1 MRFSFASKSISG
13 VLSIAGLI
21 VGLGMVSILGLAW
34 STTSDLQRAVDES
47 SQVTMAMRNH
57 LESDKIH
64 DALHTTTLRALQAS
78 LTNNPQ
84 EGVEARKDLEAYVA
98 QLRKVQQATL
108 VLKLEPETAAEMRA
122 VQQSYIPYL
131 EIVHEIVAL
140 SGGKFEAVNQRM
152 PKFQEVFMTMER
164 ENARVTNHLEAK
176 VHESATRVTDTL
188 SNLLLQLA
196 LGVIAVLTLTAALV
210 WQLRRRIVEPLARIS
225 HDLQSDVP
233 TDLSEDQARVDEIGE
248 LARSVGAFREASERV
263 RMSDEARVEA
273 ERRAR
278 EEAERLKSLANT
290 AEALEQRTL
299 GIVEQV
305 IATAAEL
312 KLVADALADSAGQSH
327 VETTSAAAAAEQTL
341 GGVLAIAQATDELLV
356 SIEEVSG
363 RIHVVAQSGEEARG
377 LATSTESTIAELN
390 EMTKRITSFTYL
402 IGEIAQRSNLLA
414 LNATIEAAHAGD
426 AGSGFAVVAGEVK
439 QLSNQTS
446 KAVEEIEEQIRG
458 MATITRNATT
468 SLAAMAKAINEL
480 GGATTSIASAAE
492 QQSLATSEIG
502 RTIEMSSTGTEAMRG
517 NLQRVEGQV
526 SETASNAEAVR
537 EATRL
542 LDDQAG
548 ELRREM
554 AAFIAQAKAA

>member
-34 STTSDLQRAVDES
+34 STTSNLQKAVDES

-64 DALHTTTLRALQAS
+64 DALRTTTFRALQAS
-78 LTNNPQ
+78 LTSDPQ
-84 EGVEARKDLEAYVA
+84 EAIAAREDLDAYLA
-98 QLRKVQQATL
+98 QLRKVQEATTE
-108 VLKLEPETAAEMRA
+108 LKLKPEIAAEMRS
-122 VQQSYIPYL
+122 VQQSYVPYI
-131 EIVHEIVAL
+131 EIVREIVAL
-140 SGGKFEAVNQRM
+140 SGGKVEAVNQRM

-164 ENARVTNHLEAK
+164 ENAKVTDLLEAE
-176 VHESATRVTDTL
+176 VHASAIRVSDTL

-196 LGVIAVLTLTAALV
+196 LGVVAVLTLTAVLV

-225 HDLQSDVP
+225 YDLQSDLP

-263 RMSDEARVEA
+263 RMSDEARIEA
-273 ERRAR
+273 EHRAR
-278 EEAERLKSLANT
+278 EEAERLKALANT

-305 IATAAEL
+305 IATTAEL

-363 RIHVVAQSGEEARG
+363 RIHVVAQSGEEARQ

-458 MATITRNATT
+458 MATITRNATS

-537 EATRL
+537 EATRM
-542 LDDQAG
+542 LDAQAS
-548 ELRREM
+548 ELSREM

>member
-108 VLKLEPETAAEMRA
+108 VLNLEPETAAEMRA